1 MSVNIYDMNYYFKII
16 IILFLFGCK
25 PIYISKKDKES
36 YNAINETIYE
46 ITKTKKGAEIYLFE
60 KPIPINTML
69 DKNFFTKT
77 YLKEVYGNG
86 GVLGVDS
93 RKISNLIKEID
104 LNTVATEKI
113 DKAQRWDSSQFRF
126 PYRFLKKNI
135 KNSIPKHKQNNLSMP
150 LFVGN
155 NYFFIYTDYFCGSEC
170 GQGSVVIFKKIN
182 GQWEHYERLPVWI
195 S

>member
-60 KPIPINTML
+60 RPIPINTML

-93 RKISNLIKEID
+93 RKISNLLKEID

-135 KNSIPKHKQNNLSMP
+135 KTQFQNINRITYQCLCLSGIIIF
-150 LFVGN
+150 LFIQTTFVALN
-155 NYFFIYTDYFCGSEC
+155 
-170 GQGSVVIFKKIN
+170 VVKALLLFLKK
-182 GQWEHYERLPVWI
+182 
-195 S
+195 